1 MTISRELKFVK
12 NSVVDAIDK
21 ASGPTSRAGV
31 TVERIA
37 KMAKAGVS
45 SRTIATQLADNSH
58 TGQIYTAGHIDS
70 FKMLFTDVQ
79 TKVGVTAA
87 QAQAMI
93 NDQQSTKDADMPTDV
108 AWDPS

>member
-31 TVERIA
+31 TVERI
-37 KMAKAGVS
+37 AKAGVS